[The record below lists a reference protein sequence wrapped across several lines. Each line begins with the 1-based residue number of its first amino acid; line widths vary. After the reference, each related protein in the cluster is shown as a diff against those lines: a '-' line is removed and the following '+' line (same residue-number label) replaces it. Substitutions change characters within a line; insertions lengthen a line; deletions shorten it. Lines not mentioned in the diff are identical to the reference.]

1 MDKVYRP
8 WRDGPKNSMKPSA
21 AKPMAKPMKPT
32 MAKPG
37 MPVRTDKVYRPSV
50 DGPKNPMMNPKMGA
64 VRRMRGMK

>member
-8 WRDGPKNSMKPSA
+8 GRDGAKNQMMSG
-21 AKPMAKPMKPT
+21 MAKPMKPK

-37 MPVRTDKVYRPSV
+37 MPVRTDKVYRPSL
-50 DGPKNPMMNPKMGA
+50 DGPKNPMMNPRMGA